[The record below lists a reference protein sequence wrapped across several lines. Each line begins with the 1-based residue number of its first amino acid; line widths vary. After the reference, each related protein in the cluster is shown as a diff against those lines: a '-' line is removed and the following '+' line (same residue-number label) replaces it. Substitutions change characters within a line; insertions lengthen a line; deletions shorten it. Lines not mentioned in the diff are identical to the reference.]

1 MAALCTR
8 ANTWMKPKWVR
19 TDGWVNKMGYTHS
32 GQLSLSHEKGDITPC
47 PATRKEVET
56 ITLSE
61 VRKTKEDKYHM
72 IFLGGGF

>member
-1 MAALCTR
+1 MFMAALCTR

-19 TDGWVNKMGYTHS
+19 IDGWVSKMGYMHS
-32 GQLSLSHEKGDITPC
+32 GQLSLSHKKGDITPL

-61 VRKTKEDKYHM
+61 VRKTS
-72 IFLGGGF
+72 II